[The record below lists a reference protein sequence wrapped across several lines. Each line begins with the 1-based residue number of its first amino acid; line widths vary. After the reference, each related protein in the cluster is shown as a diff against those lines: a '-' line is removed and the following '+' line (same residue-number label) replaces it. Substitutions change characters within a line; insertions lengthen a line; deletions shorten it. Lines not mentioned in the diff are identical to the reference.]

1 MSFGSVATIPPC
13 FGWTVVQVVYGPS
26 SEHQLVLSRLR
37 KRVFVRSVVVSCV
50 NLSGR
55 LLSLMMADTCLGHRR
70 RKARERKRKE
80 EEAQKVT
87 DGWLI
92 WPITDYSWAFVHMAK
107 HAFWLRKWHCPL
119 WLEARQSPTVT
130 TTTTSMVRTH
140 TARRAIFILAGHNI
154 IAGFWMYLIS

>member
-1 MSFGSVATIPPC
+1 M
-13 FGWTVVQVVYGPS
+13 QVVYGPS

-37 KRVFVRSVVVSCV
+37 KRVFVRSVVVFCV

-87 DGWLI
+87 DG
-92 WPITDYSWAFVHMAK
+92 
-107 HAFWLRKWHCPL
+107 
-119 WLEARQSPTVT
+119 
-130 TTTTSMVRTH
+130 
-140 TARRAIFILAGHNI
+140 
-154 IAGFWMYLIS
+154 